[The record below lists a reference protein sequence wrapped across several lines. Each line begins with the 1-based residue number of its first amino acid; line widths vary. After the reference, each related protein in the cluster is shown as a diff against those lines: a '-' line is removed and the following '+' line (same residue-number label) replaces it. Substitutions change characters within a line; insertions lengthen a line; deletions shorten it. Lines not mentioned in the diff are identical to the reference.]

1 MFTAFQDVDGEDA
14 VQSDYDSD
22 KDQDGQEKNPLLDA
36 LDDGEGP
43 TQEEITNNWFSQQIF
58 AEAVEQ
64 GDLEKSDSEDEMQI
78 ERPEEKLPLQ
88 EKPKEK
94 MVVKNVKGK
103 SENHVVGSNS
113 DYEVKTKKADDDFE
127 IVPAPD
133 TDSSDDSSSDESED
147 MDIDR
152 KAEILACAKKMLSKK
167 QREQM
172 LDDAYNKYMLDD
184 EGLPKWFLDEEKKHR
199 RPIKPV
205 TKEEINAMKAQFKV
219 IDARPAKKVAE
230 AKARKKRV
238 AMRKLEKIRKKAN
251 TISDQADISD
261 RSKSKQIDQLYKKAL
276 PKRPQKEYVVAKKG
290 VQVKVGKGKVRVDAR
305 MKKDARGRG
314 TGKWAG
320 KGSEKKGK
328 NMKDKRGKGKGSGK
342 PSGGKPSGKKGG
354 SKGRKMGMHD

>member
-1 MFTAFQDVDGEDA
+1 MFSAVQDVDGEDTFP
-14 VQSDYDSD
+14 SDYDSD
-22 KDQDGQEKNPLLDA
+22 KDEADQEKNPLLDA

-43 TQEEITNNWFSQQIF
+43 TQEEVTNNWFSQSIF

-64 GDLEKSDSEDEMQI
+64 GDLEKSDSEDEM
-78 ERPEEKLPLQ
+78 EVGSPEEKLALQ

-94 MVVKNVKGK
+94 TVVKNVREKP
-103 SENHVVGSNS
+103 ENRVIGSDS
-113 DYEVKTKKADDDFE
+113 AHEVKAKKADDDFE

-147 MDIDR
+147 MDTYR

-199 RPIKPV
+199 RPNKPV
-205 TKEEINAMKAQFKV
+205 TKEEINAMKAQFKE

-276 PKRPQKEYVVAKKG
+276 PKRPKKEYVVAKKG
-290 VQVKVGKGKVRVDAR
+290 VQVKVGPGKVRVDAR

-314 TGKWAG
+314 TGNKWKG

-328 NMKDKRGKGKGSGK
+328 NAKDKRGKG
-342 PSGGKPSGKKGG
+342 SGGKPSGKKG
-354 SKGRKMGMHD
+354 STKGRKMGMHD